1 VLLVP
6 CTLLVLSVAA
16 MAWSVPGH
24 NDGHDSGSSGCR
36 DWKRYNPG
44 CPPPAPPTTKPPYKP
59 PPKPPYQPPSKP
71 PPSKPPPSKPPSTTT
86 TSTQPAVAPATI
98 PEPPAANASADV
110 PAVGDSLRASGG
122 TVGSSVSDVPTA
134 QPVTDIVAAPVLP
147 GLPQAVPTLEQPEVP
162 PAASFEDDVLL
173 PGSIALVIA
182 IAGLATAFLV
192 YQGAAGRRGP
202 RGPAGPVDD
211 GETLEFQ

>member
-1 VLLVP
+1 MLLVP
-6 CTLLVLSVAA
+6 CTLLVLSGAA

-24 NDGHDSGSSGCR
+24 DDGHGSGSSHCR
-36 DWKRYNPG
+36 DSKRYKPG
-44 CPPPAPPTTKPPYKP
+44 CPPPAPHTTKPPAKP
-59 PPKPPYQPPSKP
+59 PPA
-71 PPSKPPPSKPPSTTT
+71 KPPSTT
-86 TSTQPAVAPATI
+86 QPSVTPATI
-98 PEPPAANASADV
+98 PEPPANASADV

-134 QPVTDIVAAPVLP
+134 LPATDIVAAPVLP
-147 GLPQAVPTLEQPEVP
+147 GLPQAVPALEQPEVP

-192 YQGAAGRRGP
+192 YQGAAGHRGP

>member
-1 VLLVP
+1 
-6 CTLLVLSVAA
+6 
-16 MAWSVPGH
+16 MAWSVPSH
-24 NDGHDSGSSGCR
+24 NDGHGSGSSGCR
-36 DWKRYNPG
+36 DWKRFGPG

-59 PPKPPYQPPSKP
+59 PKPPYKP
-71 PPSKPPPSKPPSTTT
+71 PYKPPATTT
-86 TSTQPAVAPATI
+86 TSTTEPAVAPATI
-98 PEPPAANASADV
+98 PEPPASAASDV
-110 PAVGDSLRASGG
+110 PTVADSLRASGG
-122 TVGSSVSDVPTA
+122 TVGSSVSDVPSA
-134 QPVTDIVAAPVLP
+134 LPATDIVAAPVLP
-147 GLPQAVPTLEQPEVP
+147 GLPQAVPALEQPEVP

-192 YQGAAGRRGP
+192 YQGAAGHRGP